1 MKKVLIH
8 NNNKDATIAVRENLE
23 KVILDYGY
31 EVVTE
36 SPDLIAVI
44 GGDGTM
50 LSAIREYKDLDV
62 PYVGIDTGS
71 LGFLPSILPEHLEEI
86 INILNG
92 TNHTVKSYP
101 MLKVVSKTVSGK
113 VIEDYAFNEVLIKHL
128 EPKLMEAKIFTNGKP
143 FNYFTGDGFIV
154 STPVGATGYSIW
166 AGGAATHSELQ
177 AFQLTPLNPNDN
189 SINRPLKSSMVVPL
203 DTTLDFE
210 IIKAEKRKVIVACDG
225 SRLSNDYIATVHIN
239 ASESKKIKIIRS
251 DTFDYFELYRRKI
264 IDKNI
269 RNVIY

>member
-1 MKKVLIH
+1 MKRVLIH
-8 NNNKDATIAVRENLE
+8 NNNKEATVQVRKSLE
-23 KVILDYGY
+23 KVIIDNGY
-31 EVVTE
+31 EVVKE
-36 SPDLIAVI
+36 NPDLIAVI

-50 LSAIREYKDLDV
+50 LSAIRRYKDFDV
-62 PYVGIDTGS
+62 PYVGVDTGS
-71 LGFLPSILPEHLEEI
+71 LGFLPSITPDNLEEI
-86 INILNG
+86 VNVLEGHSHSVN
-92 TNHTVKSYP
+92 TYP

-113 VIEDYAFNEVLIKHL
+113 VFEDYAFNEVLIKHL
-128 EPKLMEAKIFTNGKP
+128 EPKLMSAKIFTNGKP

-166 AGGAATHSELQ
+166 AGGAATHSELEV
-177 AFQLTPLNPNDN
+177 FQLTPLNPNDN
-189 SINRPLKSSMVVPL
+189 SINRPLKTSMIMPL

-225 SRLSNDYIATVHIN
+225 SRLSNDYISSVHIN
-239 ASESKKIKIIRS
+239 ASESKKVKIIRS
-251 DTFDYFELYRRKI
+251 DAFDYFELYRRKI